1 MRRTDEAKP
10 QPAELGVAEVV
21 TPEVSDDDV
30 RGLLW
35 DLTDE
40 QRKRI
45 SEYIVA
51 GMRGCGAARPTD
63 AGPCPGGR

>member
-1 MRRTDEAKP
+1 MTRAEEANGR
-10 QPAELGVAEVV
+10 PAEPGVADVV
-21 TPEVSDDDV
+21 TPEVTDDDV

-40 QRKRI
+40 QRERI

-51 GMRGCGAARPTD
+51 GLRGVRRSAAS
-63 AGPCPGGR
+63 

>member
-51 GMRGCGAARPTD
+51 GMRGVRRSEAH
-63 AGPCPGGR
+63 

>member
-1 MRRTDEAKP
+1 MRRTDEAP
-10 QPAELGVAEVV
+10 QPAEPGVADVV

-51 GMRGCGAARPTD
+51 GMRGVRSSEAH
-63 AGPCPGGR
+63 

>member
-1 MRRTDEAKP
+1 MRRTDEATV
-10 QPAELGVAEVV
+10 QPAESGVAEVV

-35 DLTDE
+35 DLTEE

-51 GMRGCGAARPTD
+51 GMRGVRRSSPA
-63 AGPCPGGR
+63 